1 MIELTEDYGPE
12 AAPGRF
18 ELGTDGPRL
27 VVVGVDGSRTSLRA
41 RAYAAGV
48 ARRQGGAAGG
58 GLRGY
63 ALRLDSDNVR
73 PARRGADRGAG
84 QCPVT
89 VVP

>member
-48 ARRQGGAAGG
+48 ARRQGARLVVAYVATPSVWTPTMSDPLGAAQIEAPG
-58 GLRGY
+58 
-63 ALRLDSDNVR
+63 S
-73 PARRGADRGAG
+73 AR
-84 QCPVT
+84 
-89 VVP
+89 